1 MAGFD
6 LSGMS
11 GSPSFQGGA
20 GGSAKGGNTST
31 TLESGFNSAG
41 WTVAVGGSQATG
53 GISQWVLIGA
63 GVLALI
69 WILKR
74 R

>member
-1 MAGFD
+1 MPGFD
-6 LSGMS
+6 LSNMS
-11 GSPSFQGGA
+11 GAPSFSGGA
-20 GGSAKGGNTST
+20 GGAAQGGT
-31 TLESGFNSAG
+31 TTTNFDSGFNSSG

-53 GISQWVLIGA
+53 GLNNWVMIGA
-63 GVLALI
+63 GVLAMI